1 MKRLSILAIISA
13 IALNAFSQ
21 NDSIFKCNL
30 YNEEYKVYMNIN
42 LYDSNI
48 TAPRQEIFGELPGYF
63 GQDNDSRVWLI
74 TDVKIS
80 KNNVAKLSIVNDY
93 GSEDLTAT
101 LTVDKDGNYILKQ
114 EDGSRIKI
122 VENRKWVKI
131 PTELKFKKK

>member
-1 MKRLSILAIISA
+1 
-13 IALNAFSQ
+13 
-21 NDSIFKCNL
+21 
-30 YNEEYKVYMNIN
+30 MNIN

-101 LTVDKDGNYILKQ
+101 LTVDKDGNYILRQ

-131 PTELKFKKK
+131 PTELKFKKR

>member
-80 KNNVAKLSIVNDY
+80 KNNIAKLSIVNDY

-101 LTVDKDGNYILKQ
+101 LRVDKDGNYILKQ

-131 PTELKFKKK
+131 PTELKFKKR

>member
-63 GQDNDSRVWLI
+63 GQDNDSRLWLI

-131 PTELKFKKK
+131 PTELKFKKR

>member
-80 KNNVAKLSIVNDY
+80 NNNVAKLSIVNDY

-101 LTVDKDGNYILKQ
+101 LTVDKDGNYILRQ

-131 PTELKFKKK
+131 PTELKFKKR

>member
-13 IALNAFSQ
+13 IALNAFSR

-63 GQDNDSRVWLI
+63 GQDNDSRIWLI

-131 PTELKFKKK
+131 PTELKFKKR

>member
-48 TAPRQEIFGELPGYF
+48 TTPRQEIFGELPGYF

-101 LTVDKDGNYILKQ
+101 LRVDKDGNYILKQ

-131 PTELKFKKK
+131 PTELKFKKR

>member
-13 IALNAFSQ
+13 IALNALSQ

-63 GQDNDSRVWLI
+63 GQDNDSRAWLI
-74 TDVKIS
+74 TDAKIS
-80 KNNVAKLSIVNDY
+80 KSNVAKLSIVNDY

-131 PTELKFKKK
+131 PTELKFKKR

>member
-48 TAPRQEIFGELPGYF
+48 TVPRQEIFGELPGYF
-63 GQDNDSRVWLI
+63 GQDNDSRIWLI

-131 PTELKFKKK
+131 PTELKFKKR

>member
-63 GQDNDSRVWLI
+63 GQDNDCRVWLI

-131 PTELKFKKK
+131 PTELKFKKR

>member
-63 GQDNDSRVWLI
+63 GQDNDSRIWLI

-80 KNNVAKLSIVNDY
+80 NNNVAKLSIVNDY

-131 PTELKFKKK
+131 PTELKFKKR

>member
-93 GSEDLTAT
+93 GNEDLTAT

-131 PTELKFKKK
+131 PTELKFKKR

>member
-80 KNNVAKLSIVNDY
+80 KNNIAKLSIVNDY

-122 VENRKWVKI
+122 VKNRKWVKI
-131 PTELKFKKK
+131 PTELKFKKR

>member
-63 GQDNDSRVWLI
+63 GQDNDSRIWLI

-80 KNNVAKLSIVNDY
+80 NNNVAKLSIVNDY

-122 VENRKWVKI
+122 MENRKWVKI
-131 PTELKFKKK
+131 PTELKFKKR

>member
-1 MKRLSILAIISA
+1 MKRLYILAIISA

-131 PTELKFKKK
+131 PLSPQ

>member
-63 GQDNDSRVWLI
+63 GQDNDNRVWLI

-80 KNNVAKLSIVNDY
+80 NNNVAKLSIVNDY

-131 PTELKFKKK
+131 PTELKFKKR

>member
-63 GQDNDSRVWLI
+63 GQDNDSRIWLI

>member
-1 MKRLSILAIISA
+1 MKRLSIQAIISA

-131 PTELKFKKK
+131 PTELKFKKR

>member
-80 KNNVAKLSIVNDY
+80 NNNEAKLSIVNDY

-131 PTELKFKKK
+131 PTELKFKKR

>member
-131 PTELKFKKK
+131 PTELKFKKR

>member
-101 LTVDKDGNYILKQ
+101 LTVDKDGNYILRQ

-131 PTELKFKKK
+131 PTELKFKKR

>member
-101 LTVDKDGNYILKQ
+101 LRVDKDGNYILKQ

-131 PTELKFKKK
+131 PTELKFKKR

>member
-63 GQDNDSRVWLI
+63 GQDNDSMVWLI

-80 KNNVAKLSIVNDY
+80 KNNVAKLSIINDY

-131 PTELKFKKK
+131 PTELKFKKR

>member
-101 LTVDKDGNYILKQ
+101 LTIDKDGNYILKQ

-131 PTELKFKKK
+131 PTELKFKKR

>member
-80 KNNVAKLSIVNDY
+80 KNNIAKLSIVNDY

-131 PTELKFKKK
+131 PTELKFKKR

>member
-13 IALNAFSQ
+13 IALNTFSQ

-30 YNEEYKVYMNIN
+30 YNEEYKMYMNIN

-80 KNNVAKLSIVNDY
+80 KNNIAKLSIVNDY

-131 PTELKFKKK
+131 PTELKFKKR

>member
-80 KNNVAKLSIVNDY
+80 NNNVAKLSIVNDY

-131 PTELKFKKK
+131 PTELKFKKR

>member
-63 GQDNDSRVWLI
+63 GQDNDSRIWLI

-101 LTVDKDGNYILKQ
+101 LRVDKDGNYILKQ

-131 PTELKFKKK
+131 PTELKFKKR

>member
-80 KNNVAKLSIVNDY
+80 KNNIAKLSIVNDY

-101 LTVDKDGNYILKQ
+101 LTVDKDGNYILRQ

-131 PTELKFKKK
+131 PTELKFKKR

>member
-63 GQDNDSRVWLI
+63 GQDNDSRIWLI

-131 PTELKFKKK
+131 PTELKFKKR